1 MDFHSIFQAIDQK
14 RSKLK
19 GAPGIYIDD
28 FASDFYDI
36 AENISDIGNILVRS
50 SQLSSEVE
58 DFLEQAEALES
69 MLFQNIISAGNTL
82 YSYVSSVG
90 DYRVYLIKCILSKGG
105 CGYTEGELMRFSVG
119 ILENIFVLNH
129 CHDVDY
135 QEVLRYNEEHAN
147 NLEGGEADEK

>member
-1 MDFHSIFQAIDQK
+1 MKSN
-14 RSKLK
+14 LK

-36 AENISDIGNILVRS
+36 AENIADIGKILFGSYELPLDLEDLVD
-50 SQLSSEVE
+50 VE
-58 DFLEQAEALES
+58 EALETELCKKVTS
-69 MLFQNIISAGNTL
+69 IGNTL

-90 DYRVYLIKCILSKGG
+90 DYRAYLEKCILANGG

-135 QEVLRYNEEHAN
+135 QEVLRYNKEHAN
-147 NLEGGEADEK
+147 DPEGGAADEK

>member
-1 MDFHSIFQAIDQK
+1 MSN
-14 RSKLK
+14 LK

-36 AENISDIGNILVRS
+36 AENIADLGKILFGTYKYPFELENLEDSEEREKLIEATFYNKLIDI
-50 SQLSSEVE
+50 
-58 DFLEQAEALES
+58 
-69 MLFQNIISAGNTL
+69 GNTL
-82 YSYVSSVG
+82 YSYVSSVR
-90 DYRVYLIKCILSKGG
+90 DYRAYLEKCILAKGD

-147 NLEGGEADEK
+147 DPEGGEVDEK

>member
-1 MDFHSIFQAIDQK
+1 MKSN
-14 RSKLK
+14 LK

-36 AENISDIGNILVRS
+36 AENIADIGKILFGSYELPLELDDLVD
-50 SQLSSEVE
+50 VE
-58 DFLEQAEALES
+58 EALETELCKKVTS
-69 MLFQNIISAGNTL
+69 IGNTL
-82 YSYVSSVG
+82 YSYVSSVR
-90 DYRVYLIKCILSKGG
+90 DYRAYLEKCILANGG

-129 CHDVDY
+129 CHYVDY

-147 NLEGGEADEK
+147 DPKGGAADEK

>member
-1 MDFHSIFQAIDQK
+1 MSN
-14 RSKLK
+14 LK
-19 GAPGIYIDD
+19 GAPGIHIDD

-36 AENISDIGNILVRS
+36 AENISDIGKILFGTYELPLDYDDLLER
-50 SQLSSEVE
+50 E
-58 DFLEQAEALES
+58 DELQTELCAKVTS
-69 MLFQNIISAGNTL
+69 IGNTL
-82 YSYVSSVG
+82 YSYVTSVR
-90 DYRVYLIKCILSKGG
+90 DYRAYLEKCILANGG

-147 NLEGGEADEK
+147 DPEGGEADEM

>member
-1 MDFHSIFQAIDQK
+1 MKSN
-14 RSKLK
+14 LK

-36 AENISDIGNILVRS
+36 AQNIADIGRILFGTYEFPYEYVD
-50 SQLSSEVE
+50 SEHREEVSE
-58 DFLEQAEALES
+58 DEFS
-69 MLFQNIISAGNTL
+69 KKIIDIGTTL
-82 YSYVSSVG
+82 YSYVSSVR
-90 DYRVYLIKCILSKGG
+90 DYRAYLEKCILAKGG

-147 NLEGGEADEK
+147 DLEGGEADEK

>member
-1 MDFHSIFQAIDQK
+1 MSN
-14 RSKLK
+14 LK

-36 AENISDIGNILVRS
+36 AENIADIGKILAGS
-50 SQLSSEVE
+50 YELPLDE
-58 DFLEQAEALES
+58 DLMDHVEALEKE
-69 MLFQNIISAGNTL
+69 LCKKVTTIGNTL
-82 YSYVSSVG
+82 YSYVSSVR
-90 DYRVYLIKCILSKGG
+90 DYRAYLEKCILAKGG

-147 NLEGGEADEK
+147 DLEGGEADEK